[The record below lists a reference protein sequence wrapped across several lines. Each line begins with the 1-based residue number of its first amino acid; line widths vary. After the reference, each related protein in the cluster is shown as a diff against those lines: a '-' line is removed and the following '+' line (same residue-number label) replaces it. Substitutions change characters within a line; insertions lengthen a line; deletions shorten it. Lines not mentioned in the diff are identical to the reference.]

1 MQAGEQHARERDSR
15 EQVIQRPMGVE
26 NSGPQEIKLV
36 GFIRVVVPGMRQQAE
51 WKKNNGGG

>member
-1 MQAGEQHARERDSR
+1 
-15 EQVIQRPMGVE
+15 MGVE

-51 WKKNNGGG
+51 WKKTNGGG